1 MVYAQLYIQ
10 VNITGAAM
18 MGTVTG
24 ISPFTDYSCT
34 IFAVTVNDGPVSD
47 PVIVRTA
54 EAGIVV
60 NHLQVYLCID
70 HILSI
75 APGPPVINTVTNISS
90 SIVHVTWTRP
100 AVLNGILVS
109 YTITYVVNTDV
120 RSITVDYNGEE
131 VSM

>member
-24 ISPFTDYSCT
+24 LSPFTDYSCT
-34 IFAVTVNDGPVSD
+34 IFAVTVTNGPVSD

-60 NHLQVYLCID
+60 NHVQVYCVLTIYFQY
-70 HILSI
+70 SSQ
-75 APGPPVINTVTNISS
+75 SS
-90 SIVHVTWTRP
+90 SDQY
-100 AVLNGILVS
+100 S
-109 YTITYVVNTDV
+109 Y
-120 RSITVDYNGEE
+120 
-131 VSM
+131 